1 MQVVVRRLYI
11 FSSSGCV
18 YSKRA
23 VELADAVRR
32 QNSKLVIHAVELI
45 PIKKIR
51 SFREHPIAMAT
62 VAQGSQ
68 ECTTMPAICMEMEG
82 GVPRFL
88 GGFREFQNFARQIA
102 GAAGPRNIGNAP
114 RPATTVPS
122 TADKPHHQATPPSHT
137 DKPHR
142 QATPTSHTDTKKC
155 HQGTNHANLQE
166 IGHCGW
172 LKLAL
177 AVVGLLLSWLVLVVG
192 CNARVF
198 MTTRC

>member
-1 MQVVVRRLYI
+1 MQVVVARLYI

-32 QNSKLVIHAVELI
+32 QNSKLSIHAVELI

-62 VAQGSQ
+62 VAQGSM
-68 ECTTMPAICMEMEG
+68 ECTTMPAICVQLEG
-82 GVPRFL
+82 ELVPRFL

-142 QATPTSHTDTKKC
+142 QATPTPKNVTKVP
-155 HQGTNHANLQE
+155 TMR
-166 IGHCGW
+166 IYR
-172 LKLAL
+172 KLVT
-177 AVVGLLLSWLVLVVG
+177 VVGLSLLWLWLV
-192 CNARVF
+192 CF
-198 MTTRC
+198 